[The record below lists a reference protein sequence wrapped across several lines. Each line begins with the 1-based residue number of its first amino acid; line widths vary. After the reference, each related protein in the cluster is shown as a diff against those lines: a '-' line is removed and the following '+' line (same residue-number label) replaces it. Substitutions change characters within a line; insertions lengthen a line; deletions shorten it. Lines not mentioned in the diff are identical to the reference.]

1 MSLSAT
7 LKKKITATAKQ
18 AGTGSLDLAALLWEA
33 RNPPPLSARKP
44 ATYDDLIEATNL
56 KRRTL
61 IYLVQV
67 WDRFGSLGIDKDRL
81 ERIGWTKLAIVAET
95 CDPGNEEAA
104 LDLAEK
110 YTAKELPPLLKGS
123 PARKKK
129 HVVVLRLS
137 HSDYIDFRDA
147 LLEHGAKKAK
157 NKVGLAGKEAALM
170 KAMGLK

>member
-1 MSLSAT
+1 LSLSAT
-7 LKKKITATAKQ
+7 QKKKITATAKS

-33 RNPPPLSARKP
+33 RNPPPSSNRDP
-44 ATYDDLIEATNL
+44 ASFDDLIEATNL

-67 WDRFGSLGIDKDRL
+67 WDRFGPLGIDKDRL
-81 ERIGWTKLAIVAET
+81 EAIGWTKLAIIAET
-95 CDPGNEEAA
+95 CDPGTEEEA
-104 LDLAEK
+104 LDLACK
-110 YTAKELPPLLKGS
+110 YTAKELPGVLKGS
-123 PARKKK
+123 PVRKKK

-137 HSDYIDFRDA
+137 RGDYLMFREA

-157 NKVGLAGKEAALM
+157 NKVGLSGKESALM